1 LLQHFGSSQSR
12 FITIVE
18 EAFPKCVATSFSQKR
33 STDCAR
39 PRRCRVADI
48 ANAEKEAARRAQEIV
63 SKDVLQGVSA
73 VSRMIIIADDELHT
87 VTELPF

>member
-1 LLQHFGSSQSR
+1 MRRYFFHVKSGHLTVLDREG
-12 FITIVE
+12 VE
-18 EAFPKCVATSFSQKR
+18 L
-33 STDCAR
+33 
-39 PRRCRVADI
+39 ADI
-48 ANAEKEAARRAQEIV
+48 AYAVKEAARRAQEIV